1 MNHLPVTSRTATLAR
16 GLDTANGT
24 HGNPETGGGVPRRL
38 GGLEHLQ
45 ILRRGYDRVQYP
57 LAVPKSVNDV
67 IFRAV
72 LA

>member
-16 GLDTANGT
+16 GLDTADGT

-45 ILRRGYDRVQYP
+45 ILR
-57 LAVPKSVNDV
+57 
-67 IFRAV
+67 
-72 LA
+72 